1 MLRKF
6 KEYKVAVFSALG
18 FAPADASP
26 PTVPAA
32 SLPLPFCCAQCCIVC
47 GICPTHSFLVAIQFY
62 CAMLKRRYITVIW
75 CYMMLYE
82 VISFDVDMH
91 HPHWSWRDT
100 PWSPDGHTIRNLR
113 TAWTE
118 CRERFMI
125 SRTQTQ
131 EIWHIHLAALLFLIT
146 RNGQGKGSRRLHI
159 SCNTQDKLLLEPGI
173 DITKAFWVGKWFIS
187 CQCGLDCRRSQILE
201 AITASAK
208 PVISDELWPE
218 LAPGSTCPCW
228 HRNRFLEQQGRQT
241 QQPLQHCW

>member
-1 MLRKF
+1 MLPLLQYQQHRCRCLSAAHS
-6 KEYKVAVFSALG
+6 VALSVG
-18 FAPADASP
+18 FAP
-26 PTVPAA
+26 PTAFWW
-32 SLPLPFCCAQCCIVC
+32 LF
-47 GICPTHSFLVAIQFY
+47 SFTAR
-62 CAMLKRRYITVIW
+62 CWRGVIW
-75 CYMMLYE
+75 CYMMLYK

-125 SRTQTQ
+125 SRTRTQ